1 MLFLGVLISV
11 AVFWFRNHPCPEM
24 IGNLIPCHTFRY
36 KQGPSAAVLKIPS
49 PATQIHIHVETQMRN
64 YSQVLDLKLQFKL
77 QVRIF
82 CK

>member
-49 PATQIHIHVETQMRN
+49 PATQIHIETQMRN